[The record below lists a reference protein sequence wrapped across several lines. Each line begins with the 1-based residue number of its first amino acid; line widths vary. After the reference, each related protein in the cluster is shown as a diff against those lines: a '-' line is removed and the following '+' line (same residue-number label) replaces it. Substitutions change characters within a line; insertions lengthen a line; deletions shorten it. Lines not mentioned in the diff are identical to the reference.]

1 MNTIS
6 QILSCSPSHEID
18 SFDWGV
24 AELSNIL
31 HLGTTYEKVEVDFL
45 EGEVRF
51 YRHFDEKKLPQQQI
65 PTLRRSINASIA
77 YCKCVT
83 KLDPAVGS
91 DDSEAPP
98 SHSNLLPHEIPGI
111 PPESDS

>member
-6 QILSCSPSHEID
+6 QILSCSPTHEID

-31 HLGTTYEKVEVDFL
+31 HLGTTYEKVEVDFI

-51 YRHFDEKKLPQQQI
+51 YRYFDETKLCQHQI
-65 PTLRRSINASIA
+65 PTLRRPISALMS
-77 YCKCVT
+77 YCKCAS
-83 KLDPAVGS
+83 KPEPLEE
-91 DDSEAPP
+91 SEQEDTQAEPKFDN
-98 SHSNLLPHEIPGI
+98 HTRVQ
-111 PPESDS
+111 

>member
-1 MNTIS
+1 MNIIS

-18 SFDWGV
+18 SFEWGV

-31 HLGTTYEKVEVDFL
+31 HLGITYEKVEVDLL

-51 YRHFDEKKLPQQQI
+51 YRHFDDKKLPQQQI

-77 YCKCVT
+77 YCKCAS
-83 KLDPAVGS
+83 KPEPLEE
-91 DDSEAPP
+91 SE
-98 SHSNLLPHEIPGI
+98 
-111 PPESDS
+111 PEETQSEPKFDNHIRVQ

>member
-24 AELSNIL
+24 AELSSIL

-65 PTLRRSINASIA
+65 PTLRRSINASIT
-77 YCKCVT
+77 YCKCAA
-83 KLDPAVGS
+83 KPEPLEE
-91 DDSEAPP
+91 SEQEETQSEPKFDN
-98 SHSNLLPHEIPGI
+98 HTRVQ
-111 PPESDS
+111 

>member
-51 YRHFDEKKLPQQQI
+51 YRHFDEKKLCQHQI

-77 YCKCVT
+77 YCKCASNPEP
-83 KLDPAVGS
+83 LDEG
-91 DDSEAPP
+91 ET
-98 SHSNLLPHEIPGI
+98 EETQ
-111 PPESDS
+111 PEPKFDNHTRVQ